1 MVTAPE
7 EKKVRRAQS
16 GWIWL
21 GALVAAALG
30 ITSCAR
36 DSGAPGRVLLIGL
49 DGATL
54 RVARPLLEA
63 GRLPNLARLAREGAS
78 GPLRSLQPLESPR
91 IWNTIATGKTPEKH
105 GIVDYTHLDGRL
117 FTSHD
122 RKVHALWNIASDAG
136 LSVALINWWNTHP
149 VERVRGVMIS
159 DHLFPGEVR
168 ERRQIAGATP
178 APAGAP
184 TEARGADVFPEDWRA
199 RLAALVAKRDSF
211 VENDPLRE
219 REGLPG
225 WMRAERLSEQ
235 LRQDA
240 TLVRFALEIEAETR
254 PGLLMLLLTGI
265 DRASHVLWAGM
276 EPSDRYPPDLRLS
289 DAERA
294 AARATLEGY
303 YEATDRLI
311 GPLLERYGSEDLLL
325 VVSDHGFEA
334 AGLFGVLT
342 GGHQGEAALQ
352 GVLFA
357 RGRGVLP
364 GSRPGLVSVL
374 DVTPTILAWLGL
386 PVGADMDG
394 GVARLVRGVRVAT
407 VLSHDVGTVERL
419 EGGPSGAEDAI
430 VEELRALG
438 YVE

>member
-1 MVTAPE
+1 MWNEDATALRG
-7 EKKVRRAQS
+7 KVVR
-16 GWIWL
+16 GWRGGASRHLAWL
-21 GALVAAALG
+21 LAFASALACDARVAP
-30 ITSCAR
+30 R
-36 DSGAPGRVLLIGL
+36 GRVLVVGL

-63 GRLPNLARLAREGAS
+63 GRLPNLARLAREGAA

-91 IWNTIATGKTPEKH
+91 VWNSIATGKTPEKH
-105 GIVDYTHLDGRL
+105 GILDYTHQDGRL

-136 LSVALINWWNTHP
+136 LSVAVLNWWNTYP
-149 VERVRGVMIS
+149 VERVSGVMIS
-159 DHLFPGEVR
+159 DHFFPREVE
-168 ERRQIAGATP
+168 ERQQITGAVAGP
-178 APAGAP
+178 PGAV
-184 TEARGADVFPEDWRA
+184 VFPESWQTRLSA
-199 RLAALVAKRDSF
+199 RLAEPGPPDAVDF
-211 VENDPLRE
+211 PDE
-219 REGLPG
+219 RPRLPG

-235 LRQDA
+235 YAQDA
-240 TLVRFALEIEAETR
+240 ALVRFALEIEAETR
-254 PGLLMLLLTGI
+254 PDLLMLLLTGI

-276 EPSDRYPPDLRLS
+276 EPSDRYPPNLRLA

-303 YEATDRLI
+303 YEATDRLLA
-311 GPLLERYGSEDLLL
+311 PLLERYGPEDLAL

-334 AGLFGVLT
+334 ASVFGVLT
-342 GGHQGEAALQ
+342 GGHQGEAALH

-357 RGRGVLP
+357 RGP
-364 GSRPGLVSVL
+364 GIVPGDSPGLVSVL
-374 DVTPTILAWLGL
+374 DLTPTILAWLGL

-394 GVARLVRGVRVAT
+394 GVARFVRELRVAT
-407 VLSHDVGTVERL
+407 VPTHDVGTVERL
-419 EGGPSGAEDAI
+419 AEGRSGAEEAI